1 MFFFVARNQNLNVL
15 SLLVR
20 KTRTD
25 WLVNEM
31 RILRPAAGMK
41 RIIYMSLN
49 FCEMRRMSLL
59 FFHLSAV
66 RLLRLILTRKIRKSS
81 SLSSLSP
88 LLSFVPNKDICNFFP
103 CFVVFVFG

>member
-1 MFFFVARNQNLNVL
+1 MSSNFFL
-15 SLLVR
+15 
-20 KTRTD
+20 
-25 WLVNEM
+25 
-31 RILRPAAGMK
+31 
-41 RIIYMSLN
+41 
-49 FCEMRRMSLL
+49 
-59 FFHLSAV
+59 LSAV

>member
-1 MFFFVARNQNLNVL
+1 LVILENEAAQHGRHEETPLKVTRTILFFVFFFVARNQNLNVL

-41 RIIYMSLN
+41 RIIDMSLN
-49 FCEMRRMSLL
+49 FW
-59 FFHLSAV
+59 
-66 RLLRLILTRKIRKSS
+66 K
-81 SLSSLSP
+81 
-88 LLSFVPNKDICNFFP
+88 
-103 CFVVFVFG
+103 